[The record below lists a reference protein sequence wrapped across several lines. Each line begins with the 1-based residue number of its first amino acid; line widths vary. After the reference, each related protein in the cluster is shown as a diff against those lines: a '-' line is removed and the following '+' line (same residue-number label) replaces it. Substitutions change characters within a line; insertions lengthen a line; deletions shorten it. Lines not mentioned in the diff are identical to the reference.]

1 MHDEN
6 DDDSKMMIDDLLYRS
21 TCQATIIKKAK
32 TPTVTIYSS
41 ENYGMVHNSFIIIRA
56 VR

>member
-6 DDDSKMMIDDLLYRS
+6 DDDSKMMDDLLYRS
-21 TCQATIIKKAK
+21 TCQATIIEKAK